1 MDRRQILK
9 TTLAGIAAASP
20 FAKTSLDVAQAE
32 SATARGD
39 GWKLAGTYF
48 EACSC
53 EVVCPCI
60 FQSAPSH
67 GDCAVVYAWNIREG
81 SDGTT
86 ALDGLNVA
94 LAAFADGHMQ
104 KVKWL
109 AALYIDGRATPAQ
122 LASLK
127 RIFTGKAGGH
137 PAALAGF
144 FEKFIGVKSAPI
156 RYELDGKK
164 RAVEIPGI
172 LKASIH
178 AIPGQAGGDA
188 VVTGHPLGL
197 APGQPLVVAQSDRVT
212 LTDYDWKWKFS
223 GRAGGYS
230 PFLYQST

>member
-20 FAKTSLDVAQAE
+20 FAKTGVNAAQAE
-32 SATARGD
+32 PATARGD

-67 GDCAVVYAWNIREG
+67 GDCAVVYAWNIRDG

-86 ALDGLNVA
+86 VLDDLNVA

-109 AALYIDGRATPAQ
+109 AALYIDDRASAAQ

-144 FEKFIGVKSAPI
+144 FEKFVGVKSAPI
-156 RYELDGKK
+156 LYELNGKK
-164 RAVEIPGI
+164 RAVAIPGI
-172 LKASIH
+172 LSAAIH
-178 AIPGQAGGDA
+178 AIAGQAGADA

-197 APGQPLVVAQSDRVT
+197 APGEPLVVAQSDGVS
-212 LTDYDWKWKFS
+212 LTDYEWNWKFS

-230 PFLYQST
+230 PFTYQST